1 MLYSTISPILMKQKK
16 YDEPLFIM
24 IHRISIF
31 IVFYFFFDGAGW
43 HPLHPPQ
50 LPPQLLQLF
59 PDFLSFQTFRAARP
73 TMHATMTKTT
83 NVPIFIPTSSF
94 FSAVFV
100 STPKLAYL
108 TLLSSQNLW
117 YIFSFCFVCHLQF
130 WLF

>member
-1 MLYSTISPILMKQKK
+1 MLPFFFTLGFSSASLKFMLYSTISPILMKQKK

-83 NVPIFIPTSSF
+83 NVPIFISTSSF
-94 FSAVFV
+94 F
-100 STPKLAYL
+100 
-108 TLLSSQNLW
+108 
-117 YIFSFCFVCHLQF
+117 FSCLCFCFYSKVSII
-130 WLF
+130 

>member
-1 MLYSTISPILMKQKK
+1 MLPFFFTLGFSSASLKFMLYSTISPILMKQKK

-73 TMHATMTKTT
+73 TMHATITKTT
-83 NVPIFIPTSSF
+83 NVPIFISTSSF
-94 FSAVFV
+94 F
-100 STPKLAYL
+100 
-108 TLLSSQNLW
+108 
-117 YIFSFCFVCHLQF
+117 FSCLCFCFYSKVSII
-130 WLF
+130 

>member
-1 MLYSTISPILMKQKK
+1 MLPFFFTLGFSSASLKFMLYSTISPILMKQKK

-43 HPLHPPQ
+43 HPPQ

-83 NVPIFIPTSSF
+83 NVPIFISTSSF
-94 FSAVFV
+94 F
-100 STPKLAYL
+100 
-108 TLLSSQNLW
+108 
-117 YIFSFCFVCHLQF
+117 FSCLCFCFYSKVSII
-130 WLF
+130 